1 MDTFQQPYCDD
12 IEDYSDMDAES
23 LDFYNDNSFDDTQG
37 LVSSSP
43 PFPKKSNTN
52 KQIFKSVRTFI
63 GRHKS
68 PKYKKQS
75 L

>member
-1 MDTFQQPYCDD
+1 MEPFQQPYFDD
-12 IEDYSDMDAES
+12 IEDYTDEDAES
-23 LDFYNDNSFDDTQG
+23 LDFYEDNSFDDTQG

-43 PFPKKSNTN
+43 FPKRPNSHS
-52 KQIFKSVRTFI
+52 QIIKSVRSFM
-63 GRHKS
+63 GRHKP

>member
-1 MDTFQQPYCDD
+1 MDPFQEPYFDHV
-12 IEDYSDMDAES
+12 EDYTDEDAES
-23 LDFYNDNSFDDTQG
+23 IDFYEDNSFDDTEG
-37 LVSSSP
+37 LVSPS
-43 PFPKKSNTN
+43 PFPKRPAH
-52 KQIFKSVRTFI
+52 QRDVIKSVRSFI